1 MWISWSFQTSHNI
14 SITEVSNG
22 KHSTILIGRPWN
34 IYPKLSV
41 HDQANRPKLRVGIF
55 ISFTRVNKNHSKFNS
70 SNPSE
75 SLLIIVPLR
84 QDEIQTLA
92 IQVQNIY
99 IQFIFQV
106 FPLCLP
112 HWTWYWQMLLNY
124 GYYFMLLVKVHIPS
138 CLREHVFWRKSRFCS
153 F

>member
-99 IQFIFQV
+99 PVHFSSLP
-106 FPLCLP
+106 PLPPTLDLILANASQL
-112 HWTWYWQMLLNY
+112 WILLHASSQGPY
-124 GYYFMLLVKVHIPS
+124 PILL
-138 CLREHVFWRKSRFCS
+138 
-153 F
+153 

>member
-1 MWISWSFQTSHNI
+1 MWTSWSFQTSHNI

-22 KHSTILIGRPWN
+22 KHSTIVIGRPWN
-34 IYPKLSV
+34 IYPKWSV
-41 HDQANRPKLRVGIF
+41 HDQANRPKLRVDIF
-55 ISFTRVNKNHSKFNS
+55 ISFTTVNKNHSMFNS

-84 QDEIQTLA
+84 QDKIQTLA

-99 IQFIFQV
+99 PVHFSSH
-106 FPLCLP
+106 PLCLP
-112 HWTWYWQMLLNY
+112 HWTWYWQMFLNY
-124 GYYFMLLVKVHIPS
+124 GYYYMLLVKVYIPS
-138 CLREHVFWRKSRFCS
+138 CLREHGFWRKSRFCS